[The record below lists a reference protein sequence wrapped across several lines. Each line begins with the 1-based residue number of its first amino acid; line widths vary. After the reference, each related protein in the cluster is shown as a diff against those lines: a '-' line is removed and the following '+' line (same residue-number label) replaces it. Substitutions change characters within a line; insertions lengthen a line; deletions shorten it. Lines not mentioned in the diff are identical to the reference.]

1 LRLLGNRLLIG
12 AARDT
17 SLEILEL
24 QLEGKKKMLA
34 ADFVNGYKPKSGEV
48 LDS

>member
-1 LRLLGNRLLIG
+1 LIDNKLLVG

-24 QLEGKKKMLA
+24 QPEGKKKMSA

-48 LDS
+48 FGS